1 MAQPEKMERPEKTAN
16 ESEASIQGHDLREC
30 SENLR
35 QFIPAVM
42 IYKNRKNHWATE
54 KGGE

>member
-1 MAQPEKMERPEKTAN
+1 MAKKLKMKSQAN
-16 ESEASIQGHDLREC
+16 ESEASIQGYDFREC

-35 QFIPAVM
+35 QLIPAVM